1 MADWILHHY
10 WGSPYAEKARLM
22 LGYKG
27 VAWHSV
33 EVSPIPPRPS
43 LQPVLGAFR
52 RIPVLQRG
60 ADFFCDTR
68 LLPEVLD
75 SVLPAPLLP
84 PAARP
89 LSSLIAD
96 WAEPRAF
103 VKMGPVRFESRDDL
117 QLLID
122 TGIDPGAFMRDRAP
136 FMAPAVDTRRSATV
150 RESARDHVVAYL
162 RALEGLLGTGTG
174 FLCGE
179 RPVAADFSAYHTMWW
194 LRQPPSRDAWL
205 RRFPTLCAWADRMA
219 AIGHGRFEPL
229 AADEALQRARA
240 AQSAPPWQPAWPETH
255 DTRLGQSVQVAAD
268 DYGRDPCIGTLVA
281 ASDRHVTL
289 SRDAPG
295 VGTVRVHF
303 PKIGFELTL
312 ADDPPFT

>member
-1 MADWILHHY
+1 MADWILYHY
-10 WGSPYAEKARLM
+10 WGSPYAEKARSM

-27 VAWHSV
+27 ASWRSV
-33 EVSPIPPRPS
+33 EVPPIPPRPS
-43 LQPVLGAFR
+43 LRAVLGAFR

-75 SVLPAPLLP
+75 SVVPEPPLLP

-103 VKMGPVRFESRDDL
+103 IKMGSVRFETREDL
-117 QLLID
+117 QSLIHS
-122 TGIDPGAFMRDRAP
+122 GVDPGDFMRDRAP

-150 RESARDHVVAYL
+150 RESARDHVVSYL
-162 RALEGLLGTGTG
+162 SALEGLLRAGDE

-179 RPVAADFSAYHTMWW
+179 RPTAADFSAYHTLWW

-205 RRFPTLCAWADRMA
+205 QRFPTLCAWADRMA
-219 AIGHGRFEPL
+219 AIGHGQPEPMT
-229 AADEALQRARA
+229 ADDAMQCARA
-240 AQSAPPWQPAWPETH
+240 AQSTPPWRPDWPAA
-255 DTRLGQSVQVAAD
+255 DDKRLGRTVQITPD

-281 ASDRHVTL
+281 VSDRHFSLAREV
-289 SRDAPG
+289 PG
-295 VGTVRVHF
+295 VGMVRVHF
-303 PKIGFELTL
+303 PKIGFELTVV
-312 ADDPPFT
+312 DD